1 MSSTVSSHRDAA
13 PPARATAGT
22 NGAGGHHPRTIDNGD
37 GELVTFLGVR
47 HGADAR
53 HVLEIESRV
62 QPGSGPPMHVHY
74 LQEESLTVEE
84 GRMGYRIAGGP
95 DRFAGPGDTVTF
107 APGQMH
113 RFWNA
118 GSGMLRCSGG
128 ASPPNNLEYFLT
140 EVFASTRRG
149 GGRPNPFD
157 VAYLFGRYRTEFGQ
171 GDIPA
176 PVRAVVFPLLRAI
189 GRLLGR
195 HRRYADAPPP
205 LGR

>member
-1 MSSTVSSHRDAA
+1 
-13 PPARATAGT
+13 
-22 NGAGGHHPRTIDNGD
+22 
-37 GELVTFLGVR
+37 
-47 HGADAR
+47 
-53 HVLEIESRV
+53 V
-62 QPGSGPPMHVHY
+62 QLGSGPPMHVHY
-74 LQEESLTVEE
+74 LQEESLTVQE
-84 GRMGYRIAGGP
+84 GRMGYRLARGP

-118 GSGMLRCSGG
+118 GDEVLRCSGRV
-128 ASPPNNLEYFLT
+128 SPPANLEYYLP

-157 VAYLFGRYRTEFGQ
+157 VAYLLGHHRTEFGL
-171 GDIPA
+171 GGIPA
-176 PVRAVVFPLLRAI
+176 PVRTAVFPLLRVV

-205 LGR
+205 IGR